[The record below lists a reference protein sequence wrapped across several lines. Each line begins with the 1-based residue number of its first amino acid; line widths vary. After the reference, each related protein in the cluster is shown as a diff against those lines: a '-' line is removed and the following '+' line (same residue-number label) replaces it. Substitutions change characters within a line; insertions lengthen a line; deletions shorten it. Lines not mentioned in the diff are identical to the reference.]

1 MAYDDTRVVVGI
13 DFGTTYSGFAYANRA
28 NPEIITNDTWPEHI
42 GVLKTNTVLQYDEDF
57 LQIDAWGSPALAK
70 RQRKKDR
77 TSNPPKPIELFKL
90 HLGDIPEEKKPILP
104 PSLSYKKAIS
114 DYLREMGKLIK
125 ETVTTRWP
133 GVNFMTQAKII
144 ITVPAEFSEKSK
156 SIMRECTYNAGL
168 INELH
173 TDRLQFTTEPEA
185 AAIYC
190 MRTLSE
196 HFDNPVGTSFLI
208 VDCGGGTVDLTRR
221 KVVSTNKLGETT
233 ERTGGFCGGAYVDQE
248 FIKFL
253 ATKVGANAIELLR
266 KKHYNQFQY
275 MIQEFCKHVK
285 LLFNGE
291 KSSFRTYDFD
301 LEDVCPAIKQYV
313 SDSLKDKLE
322 DIDWSIELN
331 YKDVKEMFDP
341 VVNKIITLIK
351 DQLNST
357 SDKCSAMFL
366 VGGFSES
373 KYLQTRVKQEFK
385 NRVPNISV
393 PKQPIAAIVRG
404 AVDYG
409 LNTKIIK
416 SRVLKYTYGTKTSP
430 LWQPGDPKER
440 KGKDGRIY
448 KFYTLAEKGKH
459 IDVDEEV
466 SHSFTVARPE
476 QKSMDMDIYVSREK
490 STKYCDE
497 PGVEL
502 LGNFSVHMP
511 DTHLG
516 LNRSVLYT
524 LRFGEMEIR
533 ATAKNKQNDEEYHTT
548 FKLEFD

>member
-13 DFGTTYSGFAYANRA
+13 DFGTTYSGFAYANKV
-28 NPEIITNDTWPEHI
+28 NPEIVTNDTWPEQL

-57 LQIDAWGSPALAK
+57 LQVEAWGSPALAK

-77 TSNPPKPIELFKL
+77 STNPPKPIELFKL

-104 PSLSYKKAIS
+104 HSLTYKKAIS
-114 DYLREMGKLIK
+114 DYLRELGKLIK

-133 GVNFMTQAKII
+133 NINFMTQVKII
-144 ITVPAEFSEKSK
+144 VTVPAEFSEKSK
-156 SIMRECTYNAGL
+156 SIMRECIYNAGL

-173 TDRLQFTTEPEA
+173 TNRLQFTTEPEA

-221 KVVSTNKLGETT
+221 KVVSKNKLGETT

-248 FIKFL
+248 FIRFL
-253 ATKVGANAIELLR
+253 ETKVGSNAIELLR

-275 MIQEFCKHVK
+275 MIQEFCRHVK
-285 LLFNGE
+285 LLFNGD
-291 KSSFRTYDFD
+291 KSSYKTYDFD
-301 LEDVCPAIKQYV
+301 LEEVCPAIKQYV
-313 SDSLKDKLE
+313 TDPYIDKLD

-341 VVNKIITLIK
+341 VVNKIIILIK
-351 DQLNST
+351 NQLNST
-357 SDKCSAMFL
+357 SDKCTAMFL

-373 KYLQTRVKQEFK
+373 RYLQAKIKQEFK
-385 NRVPNISV
+385 SRVPNISV

-430 LWQPGDPKER
+430 LWRPGDPKER
-440 KGKDGRIY
+440 KEKDGRIY

-459 IDVDEEV
+459 VDVDEEV
-466 SHSFTVARPE
+466 SHSFTVARAE
-476 QKSMDMDIYVSREK
+476 QKSMDMDIYVSRN
-490 STKYCDE
+490 SSVNYCNE
-497 PGVEL
+497 EGVEL
-502 LGNFSVHMP
+502 LGNFSVLMP

-533 ATAKNKQNDEEYHTT
+533 ATAKNKQNGEEYHTT